1 MSYSMQKNVN
11 SDNIVGESVELE
23 QDLGSLINSEYI
35 VRRIVTIATTSPLI
49 TQETSASDADF
60 RSL

>member
-11 SDNIVGESVELE
+11 SENIVGESEELG

-35 VRRIVTIATTSPLI
+35 VRRIKSQLRQNPL
-49 TQETSASDADF
+49 
-60 RSL
+60 